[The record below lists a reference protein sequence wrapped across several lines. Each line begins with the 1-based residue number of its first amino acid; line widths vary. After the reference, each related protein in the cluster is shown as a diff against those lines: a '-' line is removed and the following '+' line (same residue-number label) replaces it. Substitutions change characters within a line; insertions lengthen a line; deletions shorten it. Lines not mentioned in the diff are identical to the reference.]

1 MTDLQK
7 LKEELRKDPEFRAE
21 YEKTRPEFEVMCA
34 LIEARS
40 SAKMTQK
47 KLSEKSGV
55 RQSNIS
61 RIENGTCSPTIATL
75 QALAKGMGKR
85 LVVGFQ

>member
-1 MTDLQK
+1 MTDIQK
-7 LKEELRKDPEFRAE
+7 LKEELIKDPEFRAE
-21 YEKTRPEFEVMCA
+21 YEKTRPKFEVMCA
-34 LIEARS
+34 LIEARTD
-40 SAKMTQK
+40 AGMTQK
-47 KLSEKSGV
+47 ELSERSGI

-75 QALAKGMGKR
+75 QALAKGLGKR